1 MKNLK
6 KASLMT
12 LLALS
17 FAVSGLAQ
25 PTERGPAAPFS
36 ARRVDISR
44 DDPSFGHMRR
54 ISGHRDWNHY
64 NGDLYH
70 GPVWYGPTNNYHYW
84 HPATGAWIAGAGL
97 VTGAAV
103 GLALGGCCS

>member
-12 LLALS
+12 LLVLS
-17 FAVSGLAQ
+17 FAVSGLAH
-25 PTERGPAAPFS
+25 PDYRGPDAPFS
-36 ARRVDISR
+36 ARRIDINR
-44 DDPSFGHMRR
+44 DDPSFDHMRR
-54 ISGHRDWNHY
+54 IGGHRDWNHY
-64 NGDLYH
+64 HGGLYY
-70 GPVWYGPTNNYHYW
+70 GPVWNEPTRDYHYW
-84 HPATGAWIAGAGL
+84 DPVGSTWIAGAGL